1 LKLLPALATI
11 AAALALAGSASA
23 AASAQS
29 FQEIAS
35 GLNEA
40 VYVTSAP
47 GDASTLYVVEQR
59 GTIEMVRNGQTTGTF
74 LDIRDR
80 VLDDGERGLLS
91 VAFDP
96 GYAQNHRFYV
106 DYSDKSGDSHVT
118 ELTASNGVGD
128 PSTAHDLLVVKQ
140 PYPNHKGGQLQ
151 FDRRGYLYV
160 GFGDG
165 GTDPAAGDVSTG
177 DPQNHAQ
184 TLSSPLGKLL
194 RIKPDVS
201 GAKVADRRARASQ
214 SVAVLVRPRNR
225 QPLDRRRRRGAVRGD
240 RLPAQREDRN
250 ARELRL
256 EPVRRPVD
264 VQREDSPLEEGRLRR
279 SRVVVRPR
287 RAGLRRRRRL
297 RASRPL
303 LLRRLLRRLALELQG
318 RAEGSRVD
326 RDEAPAGDRES
337 VVVRRGRERRALRRQ
352 SGRRAVPAA
361 VASPR

>member
-1 LKLLPALATI
+1 MKLLPALAVI
-11 AAALALAGSASA
+11 AAALALAVSASA
-23 AASAQS
+23 AAPAP
-29 FQEIAS
+29 FQQIAS

-59 GTIEMVRNGQTTGTF
+59 GTIVIVRNGQTAGTF

-118 ELTASNGVGD
+118 EFTAANGVGD
-128 PSTAHDLLVVKQ
+128 PSTGHDLLVVKQ

-151 FDRRGYLYV
+151 FDRRGFLYV

-184 TLSSPLGKLL
+184 NLSSPLGKLL
-194 RIKPDVS
+194 RIKPNVS
-201 GAKVADRRARASQ
+201 GAAWQTVGLGLRNPWRFSFDRTTGNLWIGDVGAARSEEIDFRPSAKIGTLANYGWSRFEGPSTYNAKIRLSKKGVYVGPVWSYAHDGPACAVIGGYVHLGRYYYGDFCDGSLWSFKVGPKGRAST
-214 SVAVLVRPRNR
+214 VT
-225 QPLDRRRRRGAVRGD
+225 
-240 RLPAQREDRN
+240 RLPQEIVNLSSFGEDAN
-250 ARELRL
+250 GGLYAVSLDGGLYQLR
-256 EPVRRPVD
+256 
-264 VQREDSPLEEGRLRR
+264 
-279 SRVVVRPR
+279 
-287 RAGLRRRRRL
+287 
-297 RASRPL
+297 
-303 LLRRLLRRLALELQG
+303 
-318 RAEGSRVD
+318 
-326 RDEAPAGDRES
+326 
-337 VVVRRGRERRALRRQ
+337 
-352 SGRRAVPAA
+352 
-361 VASPR
+361 